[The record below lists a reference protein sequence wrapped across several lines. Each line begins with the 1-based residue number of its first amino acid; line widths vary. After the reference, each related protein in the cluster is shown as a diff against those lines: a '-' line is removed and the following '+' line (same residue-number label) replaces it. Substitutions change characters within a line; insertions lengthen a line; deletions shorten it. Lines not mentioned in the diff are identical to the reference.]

1 MPRRVL
7 QGQVVS
13 DVADK
18 TIVVKVERQVMH
30 PLYKKYIK
38 STKKYMAHDEAN
50 RFKIGDTV
58 MIRECRP
65 LSARKRWEVL
75 VEDAAA
81 PAGEA

>member
-18 TIVVKVERQVMH
+18 TIVVRVERQVMH

-50 RFKIGDTV
+50 RFKIGDNV